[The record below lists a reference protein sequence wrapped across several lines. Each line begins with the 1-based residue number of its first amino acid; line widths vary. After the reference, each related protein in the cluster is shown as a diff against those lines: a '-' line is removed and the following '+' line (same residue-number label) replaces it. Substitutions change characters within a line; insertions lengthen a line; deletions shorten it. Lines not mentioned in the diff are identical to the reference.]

1 MRKRAV
7 RLNRFTG
14 GPRKWTCLANSA
26 IDAKL
31 EEAEMWHY
39 FAKLAKE
46 QGAAFTVDVMP
57 TEILRRLVGQN
68 RHTLEMLEKYLNA
81 REPITEAEKRYCE
94 AEAIP
99 LEDFIRRLPRL

>member
-1 MRKRAV
+1 MKKRAV

-14 GPRKWTCLANSA
+14 EPRKWTCLANSA
-26 IDAKL
+26 IDVKL

-39 FAKLAKE
+39 FAKVAKE
-46 QGAAFTVDVMP
+46 QGAAFTVDVIP
-57 TEILRRLVGQN
+57 TETLRRLVEQERGK
-68 RHTLEMLEKYLNA
+68 LGMLEKYLNA

-99 LEDFIRRLPRL
+99 LEEFIRRQPRP